1 MASAGVISDAA
12 LPASLEAGEP
22 PEARGLRRD
31 EVRLLVSDVASDTI
45 EHARFHDLPRWLRP
59 GDLLV
64 VNTSAT
70 MSAALPIVADTGE
83 LFELHLSTQLPG
95 GFWSVEVRQPGPK
108 ASLPF
113 ANGRATVMQSSHSS
127 CRRSSAALT
136 TSIGCP
142 IWPAIVRLSRR
153 PCRS

>member
-1 MASAGVISDAA
+1 MAAAGVIAGSE
-12 LPASLEAGEP
+12 LPASLEASEP

-95 GFWSVEVRQPGPK
+95 GFWSVEVRQP
-108 ASLPF
+108 AESLAAVRERP
-113 ANGRATVMQSSHSS
+113 RAYDVPSA
-127 CRRSSAALT
+127 CRRACDPARGVSS
-136 TSIGCP
+136 
-142 IWPAIVRLSRR
+142 R
-153 PCRS
+153 

>member
-1 MASAGVISDAA
+1 MAAAGVIAGSE
-12 LPASLEAGEP
+12 LPASLEASEP

-70 MSAALPIVADTGE
+70 QEVRTHLTLYGGKASGITGDR
-83 LFELHLSTQLPG
+83 LGYPG
-95 GFWSVEVRQPGPK
+95 GDIHAHNTPDAPDVVGLEEPFGMPVEETVQFAPGSVTR
-108 ASLPF
+108 
-113 ANGRATVMQSSHSS
+113 
-127 CRRSSAALT
+127 LT
-136 TSIGCP
+136 F
-142 IWPAIVRLSRR
+142 RL
-153 PCRS
+153 